1 MIYRMYSLFY
11 GILLLFSTPIYS
23 LEVIEILGGKASEIP
38 IAIVPFEGSGNIS
51 GQKAHQIISS
61 DLNRTGLFR
70 PLNTGG
76 ISNPPSSD
84 ININYTKWSAMDAQ
98 FIVVGK
104 VESENRNT
112 GNIKIT
118 WSLIDIFKEKTV
130 ISMRYIGKKSQY
142 RAIAHKVSDNVYE
155 HLTGSK
161 GVFHTKIAYV
171 KKVND
176 KKYSLNVADFDG
188 FNSKPILNTTQPII
202 SPRWSPD
209 GEKIAYVSFEKKK
222 PVIYIQ
228 NLRTG
233 KRTLLANFKGNNS
246 APAWSPDSRK
256 LAIVLTYNKNSQ
268 IYTINADGS
277 GIKQLMRSN
286 SINTEPSWTPNG
298 EEIYFSSNRGGS
310 PQIYKV
316 NIENDEITRVTYEGK
331 YNLSPSISYDGKLLL
346 FLTQDQ
352 GKFKVAIQNLI
363 SNQVLKISEGP
374 SDESPIFAPNG
385 HLVLFAYKD
394 YGKTTKIGTVS
405 INGLKRVPIS
415 VGNSIIQEPTWG
427 PISN

>member
-1 MIYRMYSLFY
+1 MYSLFY
-11 GILLLFSTPIYS
+11 GVLLLFSTPIYS

-38 IAIVPFEGSGNIS
+38 IAIVPFEASGNIS

-76 ISNPPSSD
+76 ISNPPSND

-104 VESENRNT
+104 VEGQNRNT

-268 IYTINADGS
+268 IYMINADGS

-346 FLTQDQ
+346 FLKQDQ

>member
-1 MIYRMYSLFY
+1 MCSLFY

-76 ISNPPSSD
+76 IFNPPSND

-268 IYTINADGS
+268 IYIINADGS
-277 GIKQLMRSN
+277 GIKQLMRSK
-286 SINTEPSWTPNG
+286 SINTEPSWAPNG
-298 EEIYFSSNRGGS
+298 EDIYFSSNRGGS

-405 INGLKRVPIS
+405 INGLKRVPIN
-415 VGNSIIQEPTWG
+415 VGKFIIQEPTWG
-427 PISN
+427 PVNN

>member
-1 MIYRMYSLFY
+1 MTNLIHSLLF
-11 GILLLFSTPIYS
+11 GILFTLSNSVLA

-38 IAIVPFEGSGNIS
+38 VAIVPFEDTVNTN

-70 PLNTGG
+70 PLNMLG

-104 VESENRNT
+104 VEPEILNI
-112 GNIKIT
+112 GNIRVT
-118 WSLIDIFKEKTV
+118 WSLIDVYKEKTV
-130 ISMRYIGKKSQY
+130 LSMRYIAKKSQY
-142 RAIAHKVSDNVYE
+142 RAIAHKVSDHIYE
-155 HLTGSK
+155 NLTGSK
-161 GVFHTKIAYV
+161 GIFHTKIAYV

-176 KKYSLNVADFDG
+176 KKYSLNISDFDG
-188 FNSKPILNTTQPII
+188 FNSRPILNTTYPII

-209 GEKIAYVSFEKKK
+209 GQKIAYVSFEKKK
-222 PVIYIQ
+222 PVIYVQ
-228 NLRTG
+228 NLKTG

-246 APAWSPDSRK
+246 APAWSPDSKK
-256 LAIVLTYNKNSQ
+256 LAIVLTYNSNSQ
-268 IYTINADGS
+268 IYTINADGT

-286 SINTEPSWTPNG
+286 AINTEPSWAPNG
-298 EEIYFSSNRGGS
+298 EDIYFSSNRGGS
-310 PQIYKV
+310 PQIYKF
-316 NIENDEITRVTYEGK
+316 NIVSDEITRVTYEGK

-346 FLTQDQ
+346 FLTLDQ
-352 GKFKVAIQNLI
+352 GKFKVGIQNLI
-363 SNQVLKISEGP
+363 SNQVLKISKGP

-385 HLVLFAYKD
+385 HLVLFTYKD

-405 INGLKRVPIS
+405 INGLKRLPIN

-427 PISN
+427 PITN

>member
-1 MIYRMYSLFY
+1 
-11 GILLLFSTPIYS
+11 
-23 LEVIEILGGKASEIP
+23 
-38 IAIVPFEGSGNIS
+38 
-51 GQKAHQIISS
+51 
-61 DLNRTGLFR
+61 
-70 PLNTGG
+70 
-76 ISNPPSSD
+76 
-84 ININYTKWSAMDAQ
+84 MDAQ

-268 IYTINADGS
+268 IYMINADGS

-346 FLTQDQ
+346 FLTEDQ

-427 PISN
+427 PINN

>member
-1 MIYRMYSLFY
+1 MYSLFY

-70 PLNTGG
+70 PLNIGG
-76 ISNPPSSD
+76 IFNPPSND

-171 KKVND
+171 KKFND

-268 IYTINADGS
+268 IYIINADGS
-277 GIKQLMRSN
+277 GIKQLMRSK
-286 SINTEPSWTPNG
+286 SINTEPSWAPNG
-298 EEIYFSSNRGGS
+298 EDIYFSSNRGGS

-363 SNQVLKISEGP
+363 SNQILKISEGP
-374 SDESPIFAPNG
+374 SDESPLFAPNG

-427 PISN
+427 PINN

>member
-1 MIYRMYSLFY
+1 MIFRIYFLLF
-11 GILLLFSTPIYS
+11 GILLLISTPIYS

-38 IAIVPFEGSGNIS
+38 IAIVPFEDSVGIS
-51 GQKAHQIISS
+51 GQKAHQIISK
-61 DLNRTGLFR
+61 DLDRTGLFR
-70 PLNTGG
+70 PLNTRG
-76 ISNPPSSD
+76 ISKPPSSD

-104 VESENRNT
+104 VESENRNKRS
-112 GNIKIT
+112 IEIT

-130 ISMRYIGKKSQY
+130 VTMKYMGKKKQY
-142 RAIAHKVSDNVYE
+142 RAIAHKVSDYVYE

-171 KKVND
+171 KKIND
-176 KKYSLNVADFDG
+176 KKYSLNISDFDG
-188 FNSKPILNTTQPII
+188 FNSKAILNTTQPII

-209 GEKIAYVSFEKKK
+209 GKKIAYVSFEKKK
-222 PVIYIQ
+222 PVIYVQ
-228 NLRTG
+228 NLKTG

-246 APAWSPDSRK
+246 APAWSPNSKK

-268 IYTINADGS
+268 IYIINSDGS

-286 SINTEPSWTPNG
+286 SINTEPSWAPNG
-298 EEIYFSSNRGGS
+298 EDIYFSSNRGGS
-310 PQIYKV
+310 PQIYKI
-316 NIENDEITRVTYEGK
+316 NITNDDITRITFEGK
-331 YNLSPSISYDGKLLL
+331 YNLSPSLSYDGKLLL

-363 SNQVLKISEGP
+363 SNQVLRLTKGP

-385 HLVLFAYKD
+385 HLVLFTYKD

-405 INGLKRVPIS
+405 INGLKRVPIK
-415 VGNSIIQEPTWG
+415 VGNAIIQEPTWG
-427 PISN
+427 PVID

>member
-1 MIYRMYSLFY
+1 MIKRIYSIFF
-11 GILLLFSTPIYS
+11 GILLLFPTSIFA

-38 IAIVPFEGSGNIS
+38 VAIVPFSETLSLK
-51 GQKAHQIISS
+51 GQKVHQIISS
-61 DLNRTGLFR
+61 DLDRTGLFR

-84 ININYTKWSAMDAQ
+84 ININYSKWSAMDAQ

-104 VESENRNT
+104 VEIGNRNQR
-112 GNIKIT
+112 NIKVT
-118 WSLIDIFKEKTV
+118 WSLIDVFKETTV
-130 ISMRYIGKKSQY
+130 MTMRYTGKRSQY
-142 RAIAHKVSDNVYE
+142 RAIAHKVSDHVYE

-171 KKVND
+171 KKFNN
-176 KKYSLNVADFDG
+176 KKYSLNISDFDG
-188 FNSKPILNTTQPII
+188 FNSKAILNTTQPII

-228 NLRTG
+228 NLKTG

-246 APAWSPDSRK
+246 APAWSPDSKK
-256 LAIVLTYNKNSQ
+256 LAIVLTYNRNSQ

-277 GIKQLMRSN
+277 GIKQLMRTN
-286 SINTEPSWTPNG
+286 AINTEPSWAPNG
-298 EEIYFSSNRGGS
+298 EDIYFSSNRGGS

-316 NIENDEITRVTYEGK
+316 NIGNDDVSRVTYEGK

-346 FLTQDQ
+346 FLTNDQ

-363 SNQVLKISEGP
+363 SNQILKISKGP
-374 SDESPIFAPNG
+374 ADESPIFAPNG
-385 HLVLFAYKD
+385 HLVLFTYKD

-405 INGLKRVPIS
+405 INGLKRLPIN
-415 VGNSIIQEPTWG
+415 VGDSIIQEPTWG
-427 PISN
+427 PITN